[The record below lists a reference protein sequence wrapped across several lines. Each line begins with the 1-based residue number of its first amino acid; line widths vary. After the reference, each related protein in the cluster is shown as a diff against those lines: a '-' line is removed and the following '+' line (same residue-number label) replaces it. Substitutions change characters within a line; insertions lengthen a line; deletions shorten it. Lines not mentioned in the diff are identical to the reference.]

1 MHDCNTKASFTL
13 NMHNILLVPQITK
26 NLISISQLTKDNNVA
41 VEFTDK
47 FCFVKD
53 KVENLIILQ
62 GKADKG
68 LYKLLLMSPNKIYS
82 RNHVTTVESA
92 AQVVPLSM
100 FSAVSSD
107 LQNKTSCSYTVSAPC
122 LKAIN
127 GSKSFESCD
136 ACMMG
141 KLHRLHFSV
150 SFIKTSS
157 PLELLHTN
165 LWGPAPELSSQGYR
179 FYTYSLPTFNSNL
192 NTFGADAT
200 GTDLISPY
208 LDTNTSSNLPSTI
221 PILPSLNSQS
231 ENTSHYPSSSAQIPL
246 SHPSFPTP
254 IPNSQTKSIASSHH
268 MITRAK
274 AGIFKPKAF
283 LTSHNNLEPNTPSE
297 ALSDPNWKAAMQAE
311 YDALIKNKTWSLAP
325 MCLDF
330 KVVGCEWVFRTK
342 YNTDGSISKHK
353 ARFITKG
360 FHQTAGVD
368 YSETYSPVIKSSTIR
383 VILSLAVMQGWKV
396 RQIDINNAF
405 LNGDLT
411 KDVYMTQ
418 PEGFIVEECYVC
430 KFNKAFY
437 GLKQAPRAWYDKLK
451 HCLTTWHFYKSKVDT
466 YLFIK
471 HDTKGLIIVLIYVD
485 DILVTSLD
493 SSVLEEFVAKL
504 SKVFALKDLGL
515 LAYFLGVEVC
525 YTHHGMHLSQTK
537 YIKDLLSRASMQ
549 DCKGTDTPFSTGLKL
564 ERQAKGLLGQE
575 FENSTL
581 YRSIVGG
588 LQYLV
593 LTRLD
598 IAYSVHKLNQYLS
611 SPTIQHWLAYWA
623 CDIDDRKS
631 IGAYCIYLGNNL
643 ISWSSKKQGVV
654 TKSSTESEYRALS
667 SACSELSWLQ
677 SLFSELNITQDKVL
691 SKELEV
697 RYILTEEQVADILT
711 KPLSLPKFSYFR
723 SKLNVINR
731 PLSLREDVK
740 EAHLACSMISEKEDK
755 AKDCSNYSTRLK
767 IDDLAVQVVP
777 GGYVITSTREDSF

>member
-1 MHDCNTKASFTL
+1 MAATPNRQFKNICVLSGFTYGKHKEFVETAIDFGRSIAAKKL
-13 NMHNILLVPQITK
+13 HLVYGGGNRGLSKMVSEAAFIRGNQVLGIVP
-26 NLISISQLTKDNNVA
+26 
-41 VEFTDK
+41 
-47 FCFVKD
+47 
-53 KVENLIILQ
+53 KVL
-62 GKADKG
+62 K
-68 LYKLLLMSPNKIYS
+68 
-82 RNHVTTVESA
+82 
-92 AQVVPLSM
+92 PLGS
-100 FSAVSSD
+100 SSD
-107 LQNKTSCSYTVSAPC
+107 SSTGEELVVLGDLATLEALITLVSWAH
-122 LKAIN
+122 LHIHQ
-127 GSKSFESCD
+127 
-136 ACMMG
+136 
-141 KLHRLHFSV
+141 KL
-150 SFIKTSS
+150 I
-157 PLELLHTN
+157 
-165 LWGPAPELSSQGYR
+165 
-179 FYTYSLPTFNSNL
+179 
-192 NTFGADAT
+192 
-200 GTDLISPY
+200 GTDLISPC
-208 LDTNTSSNLPSTI
+208 LDTNTSSNSPTTI
-221 PILPSLNSQS
+221 PTFPSSNSQS
-231 ENTSHYPSSSAQIPL
+231 EITSHCPSSSAQMPL
-246 SHPSFPTP
+246 SHSSTPTP
-254 IPNSQTKSIASSHH
+254 VPNTQTKTIVSTHH

-283 LTSHNNLEPNTPSE
+283 VTSHNSLKPNTPSE

-311 YDALIKNKTWSLAP
+311 YDALIKNKTWSLVP
-325 MCLDF
+325 MCSDF
-330 KVVGCEWVFRTK
+330 KVVGCKWVFRTK

-353 ARFITKG
+353 ARLVAKG

-368 YSETYSPVIKSSTIR
+368 YSETFSPVIKSSTVR
-383 VILSLAVMQGWKV
+383 VILSLAVMQGWNV

-411 KDVYMTQ
+411 EDHT
-418 PEGFIVEECYVC
+418 
-430 KFNKAFY
+430 
-437 GLKQAPRAWYDKLK
+437 
-451 HCLTTWHFYKSKVDT
+451 S
-466 YLFIK
+466 LFIK

-485 DILVTSLD
+485 DILVTGPD

-564 ERQAKGLLGQE
+564 ERQARGPLGQE
-575 FENSTL
+575 FENPTL

-593 LTRLD
+593 LTRPY
-598 IAYSVHKLNQYLS
+598 IAYSVHKLSQYLS
-611 SPTIQHWLAYWA
+611 SPTIQHWLACKKVLRYLQATITHGLYLQQGGSLEVTGLNGYSDADWA

-654 TKSSTESEYRALS
+654 AKSSTESEYRALS

-677 SLFSELNITQDKVL
+677 SLFSELNIVQLPTSVLWCDNQSAGELARNLVFHSKSKHIELDVHYIRDKVL

-697 RYILTEEQVADILT
+697 RYIPTKEQVADILT

-723 SKLNVINR
+723 SKLNVINK

-740 EAHLACSMISEKEDK
+740 KAHLAYSTISQTEDK
-755 AKDCSNYSTRLK
+755 AEDCNSYNTRLK
-767 IDDLAVQVVP
+767 IDDLSVQVAP